1 MKKITNFNFK
11 NQSVIIRE
19 DYNVPFKNNQILD
32 GTKIILSLP
41 SVNKI
46 LNDGGRVILISHLC
60 DPNGYDLNFSLKL
73 VFDFLKNI
81 YKDKICFAS
90 VENDP
95 QNFLKE
101 KIVLLENLRFDEREK
116 KNDRDFAEKISK
128 WGTFYIN
135 DSFASI
141 HRNHSSIVTLPK
153 FFPEKKCIGF
163 LFEREL
169 YFANKI
175 LNNSQSNFTIMIG
188 GAKVSDK
195 IAPLKSLINLSD
207 YILLGGIVAN
217 TFLKSL
223 GFDIGDS
230 KFDESSLKQ
239 CYSIY
244 ENCKELQKKIL
255 FPVDFLVSSKI
266 ENFQKEDI
274 KELSLEDK
282 KDGFKIFDIGKKTI
296 EKYSEI
302 ISNSKKI
309 LWSGPFGKI
318 EEKIFFQGTL
328 SLINSL
334 EDTIKKNRII
344 SLIGGGETGY
354 AASELKKNIGYIST
368 GGSALL
374 KYIENQN
381 LESIRA
387 LNQN

>member
-381 LESIRA
+381 LESIRV